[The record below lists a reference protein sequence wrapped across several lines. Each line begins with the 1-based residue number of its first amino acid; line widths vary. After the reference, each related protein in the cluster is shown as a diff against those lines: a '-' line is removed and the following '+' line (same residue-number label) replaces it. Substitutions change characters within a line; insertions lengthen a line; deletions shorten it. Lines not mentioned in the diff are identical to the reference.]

1 MFGQYKINHYLCS
14 VNIKVY
20 NMVFYRFLFKHM
32 DMLTINEKLIYSSL
46 ISYSVKM
53 SKYLFEDGQL
63 DSEYLHNYLDLHSNE
78 HGYARLPLIMPA
90 LKEMAREM
98 DIARNT
104 LKKALNKFKE
114 IRLITNEGIVCHKE
128 LFNSGYMELPNISK
142 VKGQLLLFYTF
153 LEYRSR
159 FFNGTL
165 DTYTYKLAELTGF
178 SEKSVSNMLHRL
190 HACGLV
196 ERLSDGKLKVKPIDI
211 KKEETSQ
218 LPPECQLKV
227 CI

>member
-1 MFGQYKINHYLCS
+1 
-14 VNIKVY
+14 
-20 NMVFYRFLFKHM
+20 M

-46 ISYSVKM
+46 ISHSVRM
-53 SKYLFEDGQL
+53 SEYLFEDGQL
-63 DSEYLHNYLDLHSNE
+63 DSEYLHSCLDLHSNE
-78 HGYARLPLIMPA
+78 QGYARLPLIQPA

-98 DIARNT
+98 GIARNT
-104 LKKALNKFKE
+104 LKKALNRFKK
-114 IRLITNEGIVCHKE
+114 IKLITNEGIACHKE
-128 LFNSGYMELPNISK
+128 LFDSGYMELPNIPE

-159 FFNGTL
+159 FFGGTL

-178 SEKSVSNMLHRL
+178 SKRSITNMLCRL

-196 ERLSDGKLKVKPIDI
+196 DRLPDGKLKIKPIDT

-218 LPPECQLKV
+218 LPPKCQLKV
-227 CI
+227 WI